1 MAEPR
6 NWIGSA
12 GVFAVF
18 ALGIGYLSASPR
30 YQHLPPEQAMI
41 RLSVS
46 QPGLPLGE
54 CRRLSEAELA
64 ARAPNMRKP
73 EECPRER
80 APLSIRLVVDGA
92 VIYQDTIRPSG
103 WRRDGSSAIYL
114 RLPVI
119 AGTHRIEAAV
129 NDDATVAGFAFMRE
143 AEVTLEPGQLL
154 TIDFDRSRGGVL
166 FL

>member
-1 MAEPR
+1 MSEPR
-6 NWIGSA
+6 NWIGIA
-12 GVFAVF
+12 GTFAVF

-30 YQHLPPEQAMI
+30 YQHLPPGQATI

-46 QPGLPLGE
+46 QPGQQIGD
-54 CRRLSEAELA
+54 CRPLSERELA

-92 VIYQDTIRPSG
+92 VVYQDTIPPSG
-103 WRRDGSSAIYL
+103 LRRDGSSAVYL
-114 RLPVI
+114 RLPVA
-119 AGTHRIEAAV
+119 AGPHRIEVAV
-129 NDDATVAGFAFMRE
+129 NDDVTVSGYAFRREATVS
-143 AEVTLEPGQLL
+143 LEPGQML
-154 TIDFDRSRGGVL
+154 TIDFDRNRGGVL